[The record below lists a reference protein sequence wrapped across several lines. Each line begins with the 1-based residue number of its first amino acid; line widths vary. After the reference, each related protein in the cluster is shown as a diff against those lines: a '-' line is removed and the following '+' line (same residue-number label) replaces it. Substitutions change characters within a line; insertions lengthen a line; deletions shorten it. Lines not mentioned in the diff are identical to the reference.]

1 MASIGLIF
9 SPCQTHVPGE
19 TWPAFFFWRTF
30 IMAEPS
36 LFRHYLIVQDSDG
49 NNVELTRN
57 AEQVNVLGFDTQRL
71 EFVHCHVLLSPLA
84 DRPGFEDGCRKLQMN
99 GHPLLARLSDFGE
112 DDGNPFYI
120 TSNVDGESLAGYL
133 ARQTELPGWLAVM
146 LASRSLDAA
155 AALCSRVDLM
165 PNNPLE
171 CLRVVQTGPHSLLIQ
186 VADYALVSAV
196 AKKTRGLKTA
206 FEKQAKF
213 LKSFLDE
220 KAAGPSF
227 ADSPLPAADFT
238 ELLGACLVSAAA
250 DTVTAM
256 KNLRAALV
264 KLVPETLGGEIP
276 SAQKPR
282 ALLAPQLASYQEI
295 ARALVNRVRIQSQRL
310 DMANP
315 YAMRGTLTKTGR
327 SVLVEQ
333 VPPSRLATEVVQAAG
348 EKAFR
353 LDKKRDYPSIVPVA
367 LLQDSEGLSCM
378 AEEVAEGIT
387 LTDVLRDRRA
397 LNVEETYLVL
407 AGLDAA
413 LTQLEKSGLDVPR
426 LRLEDIYLLTGFP
439 REDARSTKLLLTK
452 LTDWPAFS
460 IMLRAHPTLAAMAGR
475 GTDPALLLP
484 PPRPGSTNE
493 NPWNAAWLSAVARFL
508 LALEILP
515 GAVSE
520 SAEVR
525 REIETVARL
534 LDEEIAKGR
543 EGINV
548 KRADFLA
555 RYARM
560 VHHHDLVKPVVSPP
574 SEPLQPVKPKQ
585 VRSRTGGLQQI
596 QATPMPRE
604 APVITAVT
612 SPASS
617 APLPLTGGLG
627 APSAERPSVG
637 FAELLFRGTSE
648 TAPTSGPDWAKTAV
662 DAPPTINANEAL
674 LPPDHFVPFW
684 LRASVF
690 IGGSMIIGGVLAHL
704 SGDALWLK
712 KTPHSPTPAAQQSK
726 AAGRSTPTAGAVPK
740 ASSVP
745 QAVEVPEPAALP
757 PSSPAPSSGS
767 SLLKPP
773 PSVLRDQ
780 ILDLPTSPR

>member
-1 MASIGLIF
+1 
-9 SPCQTHVPGE
+9 
-19 TWPAFFFWRTF
+19 
-30 IMAEPS
+30 MAEPS
-36 LFRHYLIVQDSDG
+36 LFRHYLIVQDVDG

-84 DRPGFEDGCRKLQMN
+84 DRPGFEEGCRKLQMS

-133 ARQTELPGWLAVM
+133 ARQTDLPGWLAVM

-165 PNNPLE
+165 PNNPLD

-186 VADYALVSAV
+186 VADYALVSSV

-213 LKSFLDE
+213 LKTFLDE
-220 KAAGPSF
+220 KAGGPSF

-250 DTVTAM
+250 DTVMAM

-276 SAQKPR
+276 TAQKPR

-333 VPPSRLATEVVQAAG
+333 VPPSRLATSVVQAADD
-348 EKAFR
+348 KAFR

-387 LTDVLRDRRA
+387 LTDLLRDRRA
-397 LNVEETYLVL
+397 LNAHETYLVL

-413 LTQLEKSGLDVPR
+413 LTQLEKAGLDVPR

-439 REDARSTKLLLTK
+439 REDSRSTKLLLTK

-484 PPRPGSTNE
+484 PPKPGSTNA

-508 LALEILP
+508 LALETLP

-520 SAEVR
+520 SAEGG
-525 REIETVARL
+525 REIETVGRL

-543 EGINV
+543 EGIAV

-560 VHHHDLVKPVVSPP
+560 VHHHDLVKPVEQPP

-585 VRSRTGGLQQI
+585 VRSRNGGGLQQI

-604 APVITAVT
+604 APVIAVT
-612 SPASS
+612 AQPVTS
-617 APLPLTGGLG
+617 APVPLTGGLTSPAPAG
-627 APSAERPSVG
+627 AAERPSVG

-648 TAPTSGPDWAKTAV
+648 TAPSSGPDWAKTAV

-684 LRASVF
+684 LRAAVF

-712 KTPHSPTPAAQQSK
+712 KGPHP
-726 AAGRSTPTAGAVPK
+726 STPPALQTHGGNGPAPSKGGIPK

-745 QAVEVPEPAALP
+745 QAIEVPEPAALP
-757 PSSPAPSSGS
+757 PSAPAPASGS

-773 PSVLRDQ
+773 PSVLKDQ
-780 ILDLPTSPR
+780 ILDLPASPR